1 MDLKKELDVNDIFL
15 MVLHKDTYS
24 ESLLEII
31 ELLKGKRICYVTL
44 NKTAESI
51 HKALL
56 SNKIP
61 VENVF
66 FIDAVSEGINADHDQ
81 DNIVTV
87 SSPAALTELSIAIS
101 EAIKS
106 KYFDVFVFDSLSTL
120 NVYDKHEAVEIFTFE
135 IMNRIKAEAENGIFT
150 CLEADLNTELVKNC
164 FMHVDKVLRLK

>member
-120 NVYDKHEAVEIFTFE
+120 NVYDKHEV
-135 IMNRIKAEAENGIFT
+135 
-150 CLEADLNTELVKNC
+150 
-164 FMHVDKVLRLK
+164 